1 MNIPTKPDL
10 RERVLSRGIKYPT
23 DEELVML
30 IIGSGS
36 KEDNV
41 ETLSEKITQIVDCS
55 QPEKLIEKLLRI
67 KGVGHSKALAVAAAL
82 ELEGAGQVTLK
93 RKSDAP
99 MT

>member
-41 ETLSEKITQIVDCS
+41 ETLSEKITQIVPS
-55 QPEKLIEKLLRI
+55 QKN
-67 KGVGHSKALAVAAAL
+67 
-82 ELEGAGQVTLK
+82 
-93 RKSDAP
+93 
-99 MT
+99 

>member
-55 QPEKLIEKLLRI
+55 QPEKLIED
-67 KGVGHSKALAVAAAL
+67 
-82 ELEGAGQVTLK
+82 
-93 RKSDAP
+93 RKSVV
-99 MT
+99 